1 MLLEGVHLLF
11 PLRKTPIEFQHLPSS
26 TIMNNA
32 LLTSGQNRLNLALSS
47 AHIGTWEWD
56 VHTDVIW
63 WDEQMHFLA
72 GLAAG
77 AFTGHR
83 QDFFGLLH
91 QEDRERARV
100 EIARTIE
107 DRAEFDGEFRA
118 VRPPDGNLRL
128 LKMRWKLHC
137 DENEKTSQIIGVA
150 WDITEQRSTELA
162 LAKERKLLST
172 LMEHLPDN
180 IYFKDLDSRFIA
192 VNRAMSRWAGLNDP
206 AELIGKSDQDL
217 FTSEHSQRAL
227 EDEREIIRTGKPL
240 INREEKETWPDRE
253 DTWVSTTKMPLLD
266 ADGRII
272 GTFGLSRDITQLKKL
287 ENTLSGERNLLRS
300 VINNIPDPIFVK
312 DSQGRYIL
320 DNVAHRYS
328 VGKQSEEEI
337 IGKTVF
343 DFFSE
348 TSALNFRRIDE
359 TILKSGVPM
368 INFEEEA
375 IWPDG
380 TRRWLLTTKVPLRD
394 EAQTVI
400 VSIKRDI
407 TERKRAHEELAR
419 LTQELVARNEAL
431 QEDLEMA
438 RELQTALLPQHFP
451 CFPHDATQQES
462 AVRFYHFFQ
471 PSMIVS
477 GDFFDV
483 LDISDDKA
491 GLFICDVMGHGVRAA
506 LVAATLRSLLT
517 ELRPLWT
524 DPGEF
529 LVRLNRALVDTL
541 KNSTTTVFA
550 TAFYMVAD
558 LSSGELRYSNAGH
571 PRPLRVRH
579 TADSAESAPLNVDTP
594 GPVLGLIE
602 NAKYRTSR
610 CHLSP
615 RDVIL
620 LFTDG
625 LFEVEG
631 LGGLL
636 YDYDQLSRAVNHH
649 AKLPTV
655 ELCHSLIAEVQ
666 QFSANQKFDD
676 DVCLVAMDIVLP
688 IE

>member
-1 MLLEGVHLLF
+1 
-11 PLRKTPIEFQHLPSS
+11 
-26 TIMNNA
+26 
-32 LLTSGQNRLNLALSS
+32 
-47 AHIGTWEWD
+47 
-56 VHTDVIW
+56 
-63 WDEQMHFLA
+63 
-72 GLAAG
+72 
-77 AFTGHR
+77 
-83 QDFFGLLH
+83 
-91 QEDRERARV
+91 
-100 EIARTIE
+100 
-107 DRAEFDGEFRA
+107 
-118 VRPPDGNLRL
+118 
-128 LKMRWKLHC
+128 
-137 DENEKTSQIIGVA
+137 
-150 WDITEQRSTELA
+150 
-162 LAKERKLLST
+162 
-172 LMEHLPDN
+172 
-180 IYFKDLDSRFIA
+180 
-192 VNRAMSRWAGLNDP
+192 MSRWAGLNDP
-206 AELIGKSDQDL
+206 AELLGKSDQDL
-217 FTSEHSQRAL
+217 FTSEHAQRAL

-240 INREEKETWPDRE
+240 INHEEKETWPDRE

-266 ADGRII
+266 ENGNIT
-272 GTFGLSRDITQLKKL
+272 GTFGLSRDITRLKKL

-312 DSQGRYIL
+312 DSEGRYLL
-320 DNVAHRYS
+320 DNVAHRHS
-328 VGKQSEEEI
+328 VGKQHEEEI

-368 INFEEEA
+368 INYEEEA

-400 VSIKRDI
+400 VCIKRDI
-407 TERKRAHEELAR
+407 TERKR
-419 LTQELVARNEAL
+419 LTQELVAKNEAL

-438 RELQTALLPQHFP
+438 RELQSALLPQRFP
-451 CFPHDATQQES
+451 RFPHDATQQES

-506 LVAATLRSLLT
+506 LVAATIRSLLS

-541 KNSTTTVFA
+541 KHSSTTVFA
-550 TAFYMVAD
+550 SAFYVVAD
-558 LSSGELRYSNAGH
+558 LCSGELCYSNAGH
-571 PRPLRVRH
+571 PRPLRVTH
-579 TADSAESAPLNVDTP
+579 TADSAESAPLNGDRP
-594 GPVLGLIE
+594 GPALGLIG
-602 NAKYRTSR
+602 NVKYQTCR
-610 CHLSP
+610 CDLSP

-631 LGGLL
+631 
-636 YDYDQLSRAVNHH
+636 
-649 AKLPTV
+649 
-655 ELCHSLIAEVQ
+655 
-666 QFSANQKFDD
+666 
-676 DVCLVAMDIVLP
+676 
-688 IE
+688 

>member
-1 MLLEGVHLLF
+1 MMLLEGVHLLF

-240 INREEKETWPDRE
+240 INREEKETWPDRG

-558 LSSGELRYSNAGH
+558 LS
-571 PRPLRVRH
+571 
-579 TADSAESAPLNVDTP
+579 
-594 GPVLGLIE
+594 
-602 NAKYRTSR
+602 
-610 CHLSP
+610 
-615 RDVIL
+615 
-620 LFTDG
+620 
-625 LFEVEG
+625 
-631 LGGLL
+631 
-636 YDYDQLSRAVNHH
+636 
-649 AKLPTV
+649 
-655 ELCHSLIAEVQ
+655 
-666 QFSANQKFDD
+666 
-676 DVCLVAMDIVLP
+676 
-688 IE
+688 

>member
-1 MLLEGVHLLF
+1 
-11 PLRKTPIEFQHLPSS
+11 
-26 TIMNNA
+26 MNSA
-32 LLTSGQNRLNLALSS
+32 LLSTAQNRQNFALHS
-47 AHIGTWEWD
+47 AQIGTWEWD
-56 VHTDVIW
+56 IQTDVIW
-63 WDEQMHFLA
+63 WDEQMHTLA

-77 AFTGHR
+77 TFTGHPAV
-83 QDFFGLLH
+83 FFDLLH
-91 QEDRERARV
+91 EEDREQARG
-100 EIARTIE
+100 EIARTME
-107 DRAEFDGEFRA
+107 NCAEFDGEFRT
-118 VRPPDGNLRL
+118 VRPPDGSVRL
-128 LKMRWKLHC
+128 LKMRWKAHC
-137 DENEKTSQIIGVA
+137 DDHGKISQIVGAA

-162 LAKERKLLST
+162 LAKKRQLLST

-192 VNRAMSRWAGLNDP
+192 VNRAMCTWVGLNDP

-217 FTSEHSQRAL
+217 FTGEHAQRAL
-227 EDEREIIRTGKPL
+227 EDEREIIRTGQPL

-253 DTWVSTTKMPLLD
+253 ATWVSTTKMPLLD
-266 ADGRII
+266 IDGRIS
-272 GTFGLSRDITQLKKL
+272 GTFGLSRDITQLKNL
-287 ENTLSGERNLLRS
+287 ENTLRGERNLLRS

-320 DNVAHRYS
+320 DNVAHRRS
-328 VGKQSEEEI
+328 VGKRNEEDV

-348 TSALNFRRIDE
+348 TSALNFRRVDE
-359 TILKSGVPM
+359 EIVKSGVPM
-368 INFEEEA
+368 MNYEEEA

-380 TRRWLLTTKVPLRD
+380 TRRWFLSTKVPLCD

-400 VSIKRDI
+400 VCIKRDI
-407 TERKRAHEELAR
+407 TERKRSREELAR
-419 LTQELVARNEAL
+419 LTQELVAKNEAL

-451 CFPHDATQQES
+451 CFPHNATQQES

-506 LVAATLRSLLT
+506 LVAATLRSLLA

-529 LVRLNRALVDTL
+529 LVRINRALVETL
-541 KNSTTTVFA
+541 KNSTTIVFA
-550 TAFYMVAD
+550 SAFHMVVD
-558 LSSGELRYSNAGH
+558 LSSGELCYSNAGH
-571 PRPLRVRH
+571 PRPLRVTH
-579 TADSAESAPLNVDTP
+579 TAGAAESVPLNGDTP
-594 GPVLGLIE
+594 GPALGLIE

-610 CHLSP
+610 CNLSP
-615 RDVIL
+615 HDVIL

-649 AKLPTV
+649 AGLPTG
-655 ELCHSLIAEVQ
+655 ELCHRLIAEVQ
-666 QFSANQKFDD
+666 QFSANRRFDD
-676 DVCLVAMDIVLP
+676 DVCLVAMDIARLKQNPRVG
-688 IE
+688 